1 MSSRFA
7 SNKFTIAECD
17 RCGFQYKLKTLK
29 EIYIRTR
36 KTNLLVC
43 TTCWEPDH
51 PQNLQG
57 MYPVTDAQA
66 VRNPRPPQGVDV
78 VNIFQWGWE
87 PVGFNDK
94 EGLVP
99 NSLKATGEIGTV
111 IVDTI
116 NT

>member
-1 MSSRFA
+1 MASRFA
-7 SNKFTIAECD
+7 SNKYTNAECD
-17 RCGFQYKLKTLK
+17 RCGFQYKLKKLK
-29 EIYIRTR
+29 EIYVRTR

-43 TTCWEPDH
+43 PTCWESDH

-66 VRNPRPPQGVDV
+66 VKNARPPQGVDV

-116 NT
+116 NI